1 MHSFCISEKNLKLFS
16 MPTNLNAL
24 IRYKTLDTCFRN
36 RYGEW
41 TLKKLAKKCTEALQD
56 AKGRKK
62 RVSKRTIQD
71 DIRVMRSDI
80 LGFEAPIEVQDGKY
94 FYSDP
99 DYSIFKTGIREM
111 KLLKEL
117 YREMLHWWETEKPS
131 RLESML
137 KKMAEVTGETFRTEE
152 EEMEKEKSS
161 EKIVSQNLRILAIKL
176 ESLGELKKMLYEDDE
191 YGEIMKERRSG
202 RDRSED
208 AGFMGDH
215 LVVGFRSTD
224 EEKPLFS
231 WKEILEVV

>member
-1 MHSFCISEKNLKLFS
+1 

-99 DYSIFKTGIREM
+99 DYSIFQTGITEM
-111 KLLKEL
+111 ELLKEL
-117 YREMLHWWETEKPS
+117 YREMLHWWEMEKSS
-131 RLESML
+131 RLEMIL
-137 KKMAEVTGETFRTEE
+137 KKMAKVTGETFRTEE
-152 EEMEKEKSS
+152 EEMEKEKSR
-161 EKIVSQNLRILAIKL
+161 ERIESQTHHILAKKL
-176 ESLGELKKMLYEDDE
+176 ESLEELKKYDELEEMLE
-191 YGEIMKERRSG
+191 ERRSG

-208 AGFMGDH
+208 ANFMGDH
-215 LVVGFRSTD
+215 FVVGFKSTD

>member
-1 MHSFCISEKNLKLFS
+1 

-24 IRYKTLDTCFRN
+24 IRYKTLDACFRN

-99 DYSIFKTGIREM
+99 DYSIFQTGIREM
-111 KLLKEL
+111 ELLKEL
-117 YREMLHWWETEKPS
+117 YREMLYWWEMEKPT
-131 RLESML
+131 RLKKIL
-137 KKMAEVTGETFRTEE
+137 KKMAKVTGETFRTEE
-152 EEMEKEKSS
+152 EEMEKEKSR
-161 EKIVSQNLRILAIKL
+161 ERIESQTHHILAKKM
-176 ESLGELKKMLYEDDE
+176 ESLEELKKMLHEDDE
-191 YGEIMKERRSG
+191 YGEIVEERRSG

-208 AGFMGDH
+208 ADFMGDH
-215 LVVGFRSTD
+215 FIVGFKSTD
-224 EEKPLFS
+224 EEKPLFA